1 MHSAHGSST
10 LRARQSP
17 YPILP
22 LDKALSLNN
31 EHTPLATE
39 IVTVPVDER
48 LVGHV
53 LAQDVSATADLPPGN
68 TTNVDGYAVDAAS
81 TPPGKYKVVTA
92 SVLASRV
99 DESQRQDA
107 STSLLNPGEVCRV
120 NTGQGLPAGTD
131 GVVMV
136 EDTALLSTT
145 DQDEEDEIEIL
156 AQIDPLENVR
166 RMGSDVRAGMLV
178 LPAGTTISALGGEIG
193 TLAFLGKAKV
203 SVYKKPKVALLST
216 GDELRDLKEDAD
228 TNGGKEAWG
237 FKVYDANRPG
247 LRAAIEGMGL
257 EVVDL
262 GILGDE

>member
-1 MHSAHGSST
+1 M
-10 LRARQSP
+10 
-17 YPILP
+17 
-22 LDKALSLNN
+22 
-31 EHTPLATE
+31 
-39 IVTVPVDER
+39 PVDER

-81 TPPGKYKVVTA
+81 TPPGKYRVVTA
-92 SVLASRV
+92 SILASRV
-99 DESQRQDA
+99 PEGQGQETTA
-107 STSLLNPGEVCRV
+107 SLLKPGEVCRV

-145 DQDEEDEIEIL
+145 ALDEEEEIEIL
-156 AQIDPLENVR
+156 AQIDTLENVR
-166 RMGSDVRAGMLV
+166 RLGSDVRAGMMV

-193 TLAFLGKAKV
+193 TLAFLGKTKV
-203 SVYKKPKVALLST
+203 SVYRKPKVALLST

-228 TNGGKEAWG
+228 TTGGGKEAWG